1 MALPLFMDFEA
12 SSLSIDSYPI
22 EVAFSDEKG
31 NIESYLIKP
40 EANWTDW
47 SRIAEHDIHGI
58 SRELLSKEGQTAE
71 WVVGRMR
78 GKLKGKTVYVDGGQY
93 DEYWA
98 ERLFEYKGNTD
109 RLPFRLGDFHE
120 LLVSEFGLWTV
131 MNNHILFD
139 IKQRARKQVGKQHR
153 AHADTAYLMA
163 VYREVKMKATGG
175 F

>member
-40 EANWTDW
+40 EADWTDW
-47 SRIAEHDIHGI
+47 SGISEHNIHGI
-58 SRELLSKEGQTAE
+58 SREQLSKEGQTTE

-98 ERLFEYKGNTD
+98 ERLFEYNGD
-109 RLPFRLGDFHE
+109 IDGVPFRLGNFHQ
-120 LLVSEFGLWTV
+120 LLIDEFGLWV
-131 MNNHILFD
+131 AMNNDALFE
-139 IKQRARKQVGKQHR
+139 IKRRARKEGGKQHR